1 MPDGQALRAVL
12 PVLRDDQFFA
22 VHYFANGN
30 KANGSIGLLA
40 GPARSLTIPNLVSLT
55 SASAAT
61 LDF

>member
-1 MPDGQALRAVL
+1 MGKHYAPSF
-12 PVLRDDQFFA
+12 PYCEMINFA
-22 VHYFANGN
+22 VQYFANGN